1 MAIVNSQP
9 SMRVMGGSLTTI
21 QSYPYVTSLLRSTN
35 LVTYV
40 QTCAGTILTTR
51 SIMSAAH
58 CFIFD
63 QTNNWRIRAGS
74 SSAHSGGT
82 VYYVNQ
88 IIIHKNFDLRT
99 YDSNIAILRTASP
112 ISIVTNTV
120 HVATIPSSI
129 YNLPDNQAVWAV
141 GWGTTSYGGSKSE
154 QLRHVQIWT
163 VNQQQCANSYRNIGF
178 NVTSNMLCAGWFGV
192 GGRDQ
197 CQNDAG
203 GPLIHNSV
211 VVGISSWG
219 YQCGLPFYPGINTR
233 VSRFTPWIQQNA

>member
-1 MAIVNSQP
+1 MHYYLKIIIVRSKKVLIIKNQ
-9 SMRVMGGSLTTI
+9 SMRDNRAKQYSHIHQTVRKN
-21 QSYPYVTSLLRSTN
+21 YVELL
-35 LVTYV
+35 
-40 QTCAGTILTTR
+40 Q
-51 SIMSAAH
+51 
-58 CFIFD
+58 
-63 QTNNWRIRAGS
+63 
-74 SSAHSGGT
+74 
-82 VYYVNQ
+82 
-88 IIIHKNFDLRT
+88 
-99 YDSNIAILRTASP
+99 
-112 ISIVTNTV
+112 
-120 HVATIPSSI
+120 
-129 YNLPDNQAVWAV
+129 
-141 GWGTTSYGGSKSE
+141 YGGSKSE

-233 VSRFTPWIQQNA
+233 VSRFTTWIQDNA